1 MTRGSF
7 RRAAAAAIVASLSI
21 AAAGPRALAPAQ
33 GGLWQVS
40 QDARGSGAQEVCIAE
55 PVQLGQWQHR
65 GERCARTIL
74 RDEGDEATIDYSCGP
89 RGFGRSEFKLVTP
102 RTLRIATQGIAADG
116 PFNYVIHARRAGN
129 CRAR

>member
-1 MTRGSF
+1 MIRG
-7 RRAAAAAIVASLSI
+7 AAVATAGLFLV
-21 AAAGPRALAPAQ
+21 AAAGPHALDPAS

-40 QDARGSGAQEVCIAE
+40 RDVRGAEAQDVCIAE

-65 GERCARTIL
+65 GQRCERTIL
-74 RDEGDEATIDYSCGP
+74 SDEGDKAVIDYSCGKK
-89 RGFGRSEFKLVTP
+89 GFGRSEMTLLTP
-102 RTLRIATQGIAADG
+102 RTLRVATQGIAGDE

>member
-1 MTRGSF
+1 MM
-7 RRAAAAAIVASLSI
+7 RRAAVVTAGFLLV
-21 AAAGPRALAPAQ
+21 AAAGPQALEPAS

-40 QDARGSGAQEVCIAE
+40 RGVSGAGAQDICVVD

-65 GERCARTIL
+65 GQRCERTIL
-74 RDEGDEATIDYSCGP
+74 SDEGDKAVIDYSCGKS
-89 RGFGRSEFKLVTP
+89 GFGRSELTLLTP
-102 RTLRIATQGIAADG
+102 RTLRVKTQGIAGDG